1 MSCRKCGKCCRSTD
15 LEKRIVIIY
24 PSDLIHISNTLHISK
39 KEFIHKYCE
48 KDDIQCEGYV
58 IKIYMLKNINN
69 QCIFLSDNNL
79 CEIFEHR
86 PIQCRKAPYSYF
98 AYEDIWEHMPCF
110 DLEEMSKSN
119 SAENDEELVL
129 ELLRGYNIESKV

>member
-24 PSDLIHISNTLHISK
+24 PSDLMHISNKLHISK

-58 IKIYMLKNINN
+58 IKIYILKNINN

-86 PIQCRKAPYSYF
+86 PIPVSYT
-98 AYEDIWEHMPCF
+98 H
-110 DLEEMSKSN
+110 
-119 SAENDEELVL
+119 LVSG
-129 ELLRGYNIESKV
+129 LRNR